1 MSEMQNVKKDAPV
14 LSVRDL
20 SVAFGGKVST
30 RRCFPK
36 FWKKFVET
44 VPALQ
49 VTDRVSFEIFP
60 GEFFALV
67 GESGCGKSVTAM
79 SILRLLPY
87 PSAKI
92 VEGEVMFESR
102 TATEAAATAV
112 VAGDATAATAACSAA
127 SNATAVASGDAA
139 RSHDA
144 EKFAA
149 GKAAAATAFVA
160 GNAAATGNVAA
171 AGCIDLTKVSL
182 ADLQK
187 VRGSEIACIFQEP
200 MQALNPVVTIK
211 KQLLEVFKFGAS
223 RLCEKNAPRDCYGG
237 EVAGA
242 ASCARDSVMNSDS
255 HKSASSNCESE
266 NCSSQ
271 ICNKDASHAEEP
283 LTVIREQLLAA
294 GFKDP
299 ERVLNS
305 YPHELSGGM
314 LQRVCIVMALLPKP
328 KLIIADEPTT
338 ALDVTV
344 QAQVLK
350 VLKDMAEKT
359 GTAVLLIT
367 HNMGIV
373 SEYAHRVAVMYA
385 GRIVECGPVRDVI
398 NCPMHPYTQGL
409 LAAIPESH
417 SDLRTLCSIPGSV
430 PHPKDFVAGC
440 RFADRCSL
448 CSAECKKETLP
459 PKVGSAM
466 HFANCFKGRI

>member
-1 MSEMQNVKKDAPV
+1 MSDAQNLKNGAPV

-20 SVAFGGKVST
+20 SVAFGGKVTT

-36 FWKKFVET
+36 FWKKSVET

-102 TATEAAATAV
+102 AATEAATTAV
-112 VAGDATAATAACSAA
+112 FAGDATAATAACSAA
-127 SNATAVASGDAA
+127 MN
-139 RSHDA
+139 
-144 EKFAA
+144 
-149 GKAAAATAFVA
+149 ATAFVA

-271 ICNKDASHAEEP
+271 ICNKDASHANEP
-283 LTVIREQLLAA
+283 LAIIREQLLAA

-398 NCPMHPYTQGL
+398 NRPMHPYTQGL

>member
-1 MSEMQNVKKDAPV
+1 MNSADKNNAELQGAKKPV
-14 LSVRDL
+14 LSVREL
-20 SVAFGGKVST
+20 SVAFGGKSST

-36 FWKKFVET
+36 LWKKVEEKT
-44 VPALQ
+44 PLVQ
-49 VTDRVSFEIFP
+49 VTDRVSFDIYS

-92 VEGEVMFESR
+92 VSGEVMFVARGARREES
-102 TATEAAATAV
+102 
-112 VAGDATAATAACSAA
+112 
-127 SNATAVASGDAA
+127 
-139 RSHDA
+139 
-144 EKFAA
+144 
-149 GKAAAATAFVA
+149 
-160 GNAAATGNVAA
+160 
-171 AGCIDLTKVSL
+171 CIDLTKIPL
-182 ADLQK
+182 DELQK

-211 KQLLEVFKFGAS
+211 KQLLEVFKFGVS
-223 RLCEKNAPRDCYGG
+223 DCENGDT
-237 EVAGA
+237 E
-242 ASCARDSVMNSDS
+242 SC
-255 HKSASSNCESE
+255 E
-266 NCSSQ
+266 NCA
-271 ICNKDASHAEEP
+271 KEP
-283 LTVIREQLLAA
+283 LAIVREQLLAA

-299 ERVLNS
+299 DRVLDS

-385 GRIVECGPVRDVI
+385 GRIVECGPVREVI
-398 NCPMHPYTQGL
+398 KSPMHPYTQGL

-440 RFADRCSL
+440 RFADRCSH
-448 CSAECKKETLP
+448 CTADCKKETLP
-459 PKVGSAM
+459 LKVAEAD
-466 HFANCFKGRI
+466 HFANCFNVKR